1 MNSSSFPTLPDAA
14 FRLQS
19 NPGAAREAPYGD
31 AQLAVLSA
39 QGLAD
44 ARRCISGWPGYV
56 PTPLVE
62 LPGLAARL
70 GIGAVYYKQE
80 AARFGLRSFKP
91 LGGAYAV
98 QRCLMRRVAEHQGVE
113 DVSPESI
120 LQREHADIVAQL
132 TVTAAT
138 DGNHGRSVA
147 WGARMFGC
155 RCIIYINE
163 AVSAAREQAIAV
175 YGAQV
180 RRHPGSFDDAV
191 RKAFAMARDNGWEA
205 IPDTSDGIVVEAP
218 RDVTQG
224 YAVMAAEAIEQLPRD
239 APPTHMF
246 VQAGVGGMAG
256 ATCAEFWRQFASQ
269 RPCTVLVEPMQSACW
284 FESLLAGQP
293 TAVTG
298 DIDSFMGGL
307 SCGEV
312 STLAWPVL
320 SIGAD
325 AAMVIDDTVA
335 APTMQLLAD
344 GHAGDPP
351 LVGGE
356 SGVAGL
362 AGLIVAAQNSDA
374 RRTLGFKD
382 NARVIVF
389 GTEGATDEAL
399 YERVVGRPWQE
410 VCP

>member
-1 MNSSSFPTLPDAA
+1 MATPNSLCLVRKVWPTRAAVFLAGRAMYRRRWSS
-14 FRLQS
+14 
-19 NPGAAREAPYGD
+19 
-31 AQLAVLSA
+31 
-39 QGLAD
+39 
-44 ARRCISGWPGYV
+44 
-56 PTPLVE
+56 
-62 LPGLAARL
+62 
-70 GIGAVYYKQE
+70 
-80 AARFGLRSFKP
+80 
-91 LGGAYAV
+91 
-98 QRCLMRRVAEHQGVE
+98 
-113 DVSPESI
+113 
-120 LQREHADIVAQL
+120 
-132 TVTAAT
+132 
-138 DGNHGRSVA
+138 
-147 WGARMFGC
+147 C
-155 RCIIYINE
+155 R
-163 AVSAAREQAIAV
+163 ASL
-175 YGAQV
+175 
-180 RRHPGSFDDAV
+180 
-191 RKAFAMARDNGWEA
+191 RKAFAMARDHGWEA

-256 ATCAEFWRQFASQ
+256 ATCAEFWRHFSSQ
-269 RPCTVLVEPMQSACW
+269 RPCTVLVEPMQSGCW

-293 TAVTG
+293 KAVTG